1 MYQVYTAEALLSLS
15 LVQIKAIARK
25 IGITPTADLRKRAS
39 WVQAVLDSQVAKI
52 QAVADELVAEITAD
66 IDAVADA
73 AQAAVYQG
81 DSESHRNFEERMAE
95 SLELL
100 ANVQA
105 KINSQ
110 LEEVQGQM
118 ASIRGAIAR
127 IDAVITP
134 PEIWWYD
141 NTKGTVTIAGEKRQF
156 EVLALYGSPTVQ
168 VLSSSGTWIDSRWHT
183 AKNNRYINAVLAEI
197 PSHIQTM
204 HDRILLSDSVPSGCD
219 NEIWDGDDFLGYS
232 EDQPPGRGDG
242 RGRFETVGDECEW
255 GEF

>member
-1 MYQVYTAEALLSLS
+1 MFPVYTADQLSALSLPE
-15 LVQIKAIARK
+15 IKVIAGK
-25 IGITPTADLRKRAS
+25 IGATPTADLRKRAS

-52 QAVADELVAEITAD
+52 QSVADELVAEITAD

-81 DSESHRNFEERMAE
+81 DSEAHSNFEQRMTE

-118 ASIRGAIAR
+118 ASIRGVIAR

-134 PEIWWYD
+134 PQIWWYD

-156 EVLALYGSPTVQ
+156 EVLALYGNPTVQ
-168 VLSSSGTWIDSRWHT
+168 VLSSAGTWIDSRWHT
-183 AKNNRYINAVLAEI
+183 AKNNRYINAVLAAI
-197 PSHIQTM
+197 PSHIQTI
-204 HDRILLSDSVPSGCD
+204 HDRILLSDSVEYDCD

-242 RGRFETVGDECEW
+242 RDRVEAVANNDE
-255 GEF
+255 F